1 MVINSTNIN
10 KTNNHLSSLL
20 NTKKTTTY
28 DIGNSDPERHI
39 ITNMYLIKII
49 NFSALIQLMAASVA
63 RRDVCYYT
71 FDDDKL
77 KDDIYNIHDYLTVMN
92 RLGIGKYVQNSRS
105 LIFVYW
111 ILENTMIV
119 FHYNQ
124 IQNQSNESTSSYHT
138 SL

>member
-1 MVINSTNIN
+1 
-10 KTNNHLSSLL
+10 
-20 NTKKTTTY
+20 
-28 DIGNSDPERHI
+28 
-39 ITNMYLIKII
+39 
-49 NFSALIQLMAASVA
+49 MAASVA

-77 KDDIYNIHDYLTVMN
+77 KDDIYNIHNYLTVIN
-92 RLGIGKYVQNSRS
+92 RLGIGKYVRNSRS

-124 IQNQSNESTSSYHT
+124 IQTQSNESTSSYHT